1 MLVSG
6 VALSQPM
13 GGVRRHNMELLPR
26 VGERLAASGGQLTIL
41 EGRDGIP
48 FPLPECIERI
58 PSSVPAR
65 HPALRALHESRA
77 LERLA
82 RESAASGTP
91 YDFIHTAHFPAP
103 RSLSVPMSVTVHD
116 LRSFDLEH
124 TPISRRLLARGF
136 VGPALERAAR
146 VFTVSESV
154 RASLAKHWPGTAGK
168 TAVVPNAGD
177 HFDPLPRNA
186 SANAPIL
193 HIGHLEK
200 RKNLQLLIEALAH
213 DAALPDIQL
222 AGRAK
227 HGEDERL
234 ADLANQLGVRDR
246 VHFHGAF
253 EDAEL
258 AALYANAACV
268 VLPSH
273 LEGFGIAVLEAQRAR
288 VPLAVSTASALTEVA
303 GSGVPSFAPDD
314 AAACAAAIHAALARP
329 SAEID
334 ADASAAQRFTWDA
347 SANDWIAGWPG

>member
-26 VGERLAASGGQLTIL
+26 VGERLAASGGLLAIL

-154 RASLAKHWPGTAGK
+154 RTSLANHWPVTQDK
-168 TAVVPNAGD
+168 TFVVPNAPD
-177 HFDPLPRNA
+177 HFEPLPRSA
-186 SANAPIL
+186 SADAPIL

-200 RKNLQLLIEALAH
+200 RKNVQLLIEALAL
-213 DAALPDIQL
+213 DETLPDVLL
-222 AGRAK
+222 AGAPK

-234 ADLANQLGVRDR
+234 SALASQFGVRER

-253 EDAEL
+253 ADEEL
-258 AALYANAACV
+258 PRLYANAACV

-288 VPLAVSTASALTEVA
+288 VPLAVSTAGALTEVA
-303 GSGVPSFAPDD
+303 GTGVPSFAPND
-314 AAACAAAIHAALARP
+314 AAACATAIHAALARS
-329 SAEID
+329 SADID
-334 ADASAAQRFTWDA
+334 SDASAAQRFTWDA
-347 SANDWIAGWPG
+347 SADAWVAGWSS